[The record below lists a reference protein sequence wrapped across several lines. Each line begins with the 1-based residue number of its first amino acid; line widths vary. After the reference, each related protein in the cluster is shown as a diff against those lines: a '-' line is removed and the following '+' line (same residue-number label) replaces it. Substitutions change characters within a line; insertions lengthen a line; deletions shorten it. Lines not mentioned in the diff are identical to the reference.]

1 MMRVKDIVKDNY
13 VDGDDDNS
21 VRYSDG
27 NDASNNRDN
36 GDDVDNKDNNTKNST
51 DSNDNTIAI
60 LKPKIIRETLDMTL
74 PFPAQKEI
82 DEKILDIQQLRF
94 YIRIFIM
101 NLGRTLPRSLL
112 SLSPSGSVLTLN
124 NQFYMHSVSWKQKD
138 SGG

>member
-27 NDASNNRDN
+27 NDGDDASNNRDN

-60 LKPKIIRETLDMTL
+60 LKPKIIRETLDMAL
-74 PFPAQKEI
+74 PFLAQKEI

-112 SLSPSGSVLTLN
+112 SLSLRICP
-124 NQFYMHSVSWKQKD
+124 HSK
-138 SGG
+138 